1 MILVHVRDSGLR
13 VVVDLRQFVVVDRQR
28 RVIVGLLMGS
38 HQDAHDCGA
47 VLLVDP
53 GVHTVDAFDVG
64 HAIAVGGR
72 CPVDPDVR
80 RLDDVI
86 VNGDEPLQI
95 LFHGYSLGPLCD
107 RPPAARRAV
116 GQSALESPTTP
127 NLFGH
132 YERPSNLSSN
142 TR

>member
-1 MILVHVRDSGLR
+1 MILVHVGDSSLW

-28 RVIVGLLMGS
+28 RVLVGPLMGS
-38 HQDAHDCGA
+38 NQDSHDRGA

-64 HAIAVGGR
+64 HTVAVGRR
-72 CPVDPDVR
+72 CAVDPDVR

-86 VNGDEPLQI
+86 INRDEPLQI

-107 RPPAARRAV
+107 RPPAARRSDWHRHA
-116 GQSALESPTTP
+116 
-127 NLFGH
+127 
-132 YERPSNLSSN
+132 
-142 TR
+142 